1 VLKNRDFRVSNII
14 LTVLLFVAFGQGFS
28 FAGEQQAIDL
38 LAYTVQQS
46 KHQRFQ
52 ASGVSIRPS
61 GMLAFDI
68 ERAGLSERITERG
81 ELARYIVNAPLTQL
95 TVYPAL
101 KKGIKQKGRIKFQPL
116 AYLNSNLIEAL
127 KSYDLLSD
135 PKFTQLAG
143 RVVRRLSITS
153 KGHDRYSYVYWI
165 DEKSSAIL
173 RLDIIDEN
181 KALIERMVLTSFA
194 HKPSLLPVVNSNLVK
209 DIDWKQQRFKP
220 ISQSKLQVSWMPIG
234 FKLYSIESITG
245 DIASAHCE
253 RLMLTDGFALVE
265 VYSCEN
271 NHIAR
276 LSRGQQLDALHII
289 KRRLAGRALSIEG
302 YLPSVMLNKI
312 AENIEI
318 KND

>member
-1 VLKNRDFRVSNII
+1 MLKNRDFRVSNII
-14 LTVLLFVAFGQGFS
+14 LMVLLFVAFGQGFS

-38 LAYTVQQS
+38 LAHTVQQS

-153 KGHDRYSYVYWI
+153 KSHDRYSYVYWI

-194 HKPSLLPVVNSNLVK
+194 HKPSLLPVVNSDLVK

-220 ISQSKLQVSWMPIG
+220 ISQSELQVSWMPTG

-245 DIASAHCE
+245 DIASVHCE

-265 VYSCEN
+265 VYSC
-271 NHIAR
+271 
-276 LSRGQQLDALHII
+276 
-289 KRRLAGRALSIEG
+289 
-302 YLPSVMLNKI
+302 
-312 AENIEI
+312 
-318 KND
+318 